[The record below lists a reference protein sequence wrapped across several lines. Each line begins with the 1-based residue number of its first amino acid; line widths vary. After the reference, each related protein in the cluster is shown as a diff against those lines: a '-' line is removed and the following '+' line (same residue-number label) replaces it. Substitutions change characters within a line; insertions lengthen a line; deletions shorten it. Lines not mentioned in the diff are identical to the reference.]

1 MYLYCTVL
9 YCNNPSSSYLATDL
23 YTHIVHLQYRLDQ
36 STCTLHCTSV
46 ESISWSVYQ
55 LHVLYIPSQP
65 HQQHICRKVCI
76 LHLYYYII
84 TFILPW
90 LTTLSPYISIYTST
104 VYSMKVVFRYTSYI
118 LLTLSPP
125 TWNVHGGQIYMC
137 THTHTHTYFCT
148 SYNVH
153 HPLRLSLSTSLPLSL
168 SLSLSLSL
176 PLSLSQGYVHAS
188 STICRISAYYLSQ
201 LM

>member
-1 MYLYCTVL
+1 MHVCKSTVWFISDLSTTSIIRIAINPSEIMSCTCTVL
-9 YCNNPSSSYLATDL
+9 YCNNPFPSYLATDL

-46 ESISWSVYQ
+46 ESISWSIHQ

-76 LHLYYYII
+76 LHLYII

-90 LTTLSPYISIYTST
+90 STILSPYISTYTST

-137 THTHTHTYFCT
+137 THTRTHLFLY
-148 SYNVH
+148 
-153 HPLRLSLSTSLPLSL
+153 
-168 SLSLSLSL
+168 
-176 PLSLSQGYVHAS
+176 
-188 STICRISAYYLSQ
+188 
-201 LM
+201 